1 MPARFSDAAPPV
13 RVTRRSSEAAG
24 SAALQVDVAPEATA
38 VAAAVNEVSA
48 PAETAVG
55 ELRAQMSVLQE
66 QIATMQDVVLG
77 MSAVAHQQPAVCAAA
92 GDINVVDG
100 AAPMRIGENSRPA
113 GMQTFAS
120 VPLGSLVDSKVK
132 AKIWAGQYIELD
144 LLVSEATETPLLVFD
159 ARQQQQVGCIIRPIF
174 FKILSDMAV
183 LAIFIFL

>member
-24 SAALQVDVAPEATA
+24 SAALQVDVASEATA

-48 PAETAVG
+48 PAETGVG

-77 MSAVAHQQPAVCAAA
+77 MSAVAHQQPAACAAA
-92 GDINVVDG
+92 GDMNVVDG

-120 VPLGSLVDSKVK
+120 VPLGSKVK
-132 AKIWAGQYIELD
+132 AKIWAGQYIIRFAGERGYRD
-144 LLVSEATETPLLVFD
+144 AT
-159 ARQQQQVGCIIRPIF
+159 VGF
-174 FKILSDMAV
+174 
-183 LAIFIFL
+183 